1 MLLDIDNLSKKSMDE
16 IITKYGQISWAEL
29 DDDEKEQWITEN
41 LDENEFAKYEAESR
55 KKNIGTNTGSGSG
68 SGKRTT
74 KKSMGRKR
82 KTTRRRRKMNK

>member
-1 MLLDIDNLSKKSMDE
+1 MDE